1 MELIKQLNEPQLK
14 AVESTEGPLLVLAGA
29 GSGKTRV
36 ITYRIAYII
45 REKGVSPENIIAL
58 TFTNKAAEE
67 MKGRVVELLG
77 PSARKVWVSTFHS
90 ACGKI
95 LRRQAVHLGISS
107 SFVIYDANDQT
118 NLIKAC
124 CTELNINK
132 ELYPPKKIQSEI
144 SLLKN
149 DLVSPDDYQA
159 RVRPFGLEAI
169 VAKVYKEYEAKLRA
183 NEALDFDDLLGR
195 TVWLMEHKPE
205 VLAFYQNYWRY
216 ILVDEYQDTNKAQY
230 RLLKM
235 LAQKHQN
242 ICVVGDDDQSIYRW
256 RGADLN
262 NILDFEK
269 DYPQARVIKL
279 EENYR
284 STKVILKAAGEMIR
298 HNRGRKGKTLWT
310 MRQDGE
316 KIGYFRADDEQGE
329 AFFICKTIKEAM
341 SKGYS
346 YNDAAIFYRTNA
358 QSRVIED
365 ALLRQNMPYR
375 VLKGLRFYDR
385 KEIKDILAYLRVI
398 VNSRDSLSLK
408 RIINVPVRGIGQ
420 TSLEKL
426 EALAGQLGLSSFE
439 TLGHAKEHPDLFAP
453 SARKRLEDLLNLF
466 LGWQQLA
473 QEGTA
478 SQVLEAVLAQ
488 TQFIDFLRS
497 LKDEK
502 EESRIENVKELTS
515 ALAEFEKKSENKSLA
530 AYLDQVALYS
540 EQDDLDEK
548 VGAVSLMTLHAS
560 KGLEFPVVFMIGMEK
575 NIFPHPRS
583 LADKQELE
591 EERRLCYV
599 GITRAKDKLYLLNCR
614 FRRIYGQEQRNDPSL
629 FIEEIPE
636 EYIELLNYSSL
647 YGQVKVSDRYERRQD
662 EDFRGNA
669 IVETKRK
676 SSGITDVRGSDN
688 HDDADNSDKNEKVW
702 AKGAMVIH
710 PKFGQGIV
718 QKQEGEGSELKVT
731 VIFKQAGLK
740 KLLVKYAN
748 LQPLY

>member
-1 MELIKQLNEPQLK
+1 MDLSKHLNEQQIK

-67 MKGRVVELLG
+67 MKGRVIELLG
-77 PSARKVWVSTFHS
+77 PSARKVWVNTFHS

-107 SFVIYDANDQT
+107 NFVIYDANDQT
-118 NLIKAC
+118 NLIKNC
-124 CTELNINK
+124 CSELNINK

-149 DLVSPDDYQA
+149 DLISPADYQS
-159 RVRPFGLEAI
+159 RVRPFGLEAV
-169 VAKVYKEYEAKLRA
+169 VARVYQAYEVKLRA

-195 TVWLMEHKPE
+195 TVWLMENRPE
-205 VLAFYQNYWRY
+205 VLSFYQNYWRY

-230 RLLKM
+230 RLLKL
-235 LAQKHQN
+235 LAQRHQN

-310 MRQDGE
+310 LRQEGE

-329 AFFICKTIKEAM
+329 AYFVCKTINGLLPL
-341 SKGYS
+341 GYS
-346 YNDAAIFYRTNA
+346 YSDAAVFYRTNA

-365 ALLRQNMPYR
+365 ALRRLNIPYR

-385 KEIKDILAYLRVI
+385 KEIKDVLAYLRVI

-408 RIINVPVRGIGQ
+408 RIINVPTRGIGQ
-420 TSLEKL
+420 TSLDKL
-426 EALAGQLGLSSFE
+426 EALAAQLGLSFFE
-439 TLGHAKEHPDLFAP
+439 TLGHIKEHPDMFSA
-453 SARKRLEDLLNLF
+453 SARKRLEDLLDLF
-466 LGWQQLA
+466 LNWQRFSREA
-473 QEGTA
+473 TA
-478 SQVLEAVLAQ
+478 GQVLESVLEQ
-488 TQFIDFLRS
+488 THYIDFLRS
-497 LKDEK
+497 HKDEH
-502 EESRIENVKELTS
+502 EENRIENVRELTS
-515 ALAEFEKKSENKSLA
+515 ALAEFEKRSENKSLS

-548 VGAVSLMTLHAS
+548 VGAASLMTVHAS

-575 NIFPHPRS
+575 TIFPHMRS
-583 LADKQELE
+583 LVDQQELE
-591 EERRLCYV
+591 EERRLFYV
-599 GITRAKDKLYLLNCR
+599 GMTRAKDKLYLINCR
-614 FRRIYGQEQRNDPSL
+614 FRRIFGMELRNEPSM

-636 EYIELLNYSSL
+636 EYMESLDYSHL
-647 YGQVKVSDRYERRQD
+647 YNEAGSSARDERRPG
-662 EDFRGNA
+662 EAFRGPA
-669 IVETKRK
+669 PGGIK
-676 SSGITDVRGSDN
+676 SRVSKTAHREGSD
-688 HDDADNSDKNEKVW
+688 HNEKGW

-731 VIFKQAGLK
+731 VIFKQGGVK

-748 LQPLY
+748 LQPL